1 MRLHEDL
8 LPLSFL
14 PLAVF
19 FTCHFLLG
27 LPECSKYLTKHS
39 PLFVQGDHHYH
50 SSQCRL
56 DKGDKGVSLTLTP
69 WAAWQS
75 HQCSWSCAD
84 LHLWSIWTHTK
95 LSSGF
100 GNRVHGK
107 TYNPDCATLQEAAEQ
122 LKGNLHQGFATDRQ
136 TNLHSCPGI
145 SPWRVCLSSSTSRA
159 REGKSQKLGGRN
171 AVAEGLRWH
180 HSRPP
185 LWALARFR

>member
-1 MRLHEDL
+1 MLKIPDKTFSSVC
-8 LPLSFL
+8 LSREITITTAL
-14 PLAVF
+14 SAGWTKGTKGSDSPSHRGQRGRVTSVAGAVLIY
-19 FTCHFLLG
+19 TCGAFGPTPSSALG
-27 LPECSKYLTKHS
+27 LGT
-39 PLFVQGDHHYH
+39 
-50 SSQCRL
+50 
-56 DKGDKGVSLTLTP
+56 
-69 WAAWQS
+69 
-75 HQCSWSCAD
+75 
-84 LHLWSIWTHTK
+84 
-95 LSSGF
+95 GF
-100 GNRVHGK
+100 TGK